1 MFWRFLKWLLIS
13 LALLI
18 VIVGATVGI
27 VLNIVFTPEKLTPI
41 VEKYANEYLDAD
53 VRFKAIDLTFYS
65 TFPNFGI
72 DIEDGCVVTRVF
84 QDTTQ
89 QEEVFAQTDSLI
101 RFERCKV
108 VVNPIAFLKRQ
119 DIIIRRI
126 ILVKPDI
133 YAYVDTNG
141 VPGWDIAKAMATD
154 TVRPAED
161 SLSEAVDSMAP
172 FRGRIDIR
180 NVRIIDGNLV
190 FDDRSTQLYTRVEG
204 LNLRLRGSFAQRC
217 SRLSL
222 GLSVED
228 FLLWQEG
235 NLLVKRTSLE
245 METGMRL
252 NRDSMLYV
260 LDKARFAV
268 NGIKFGVEGRLQAD
282 TLSRLLNVDLAFGVN
297 VPSLKTLLDLV
308 PETIM
313 ERDRKVDVGGD
324 VKFGG
329 TLKGQ
334 YGKKRVPVL
343 QARFLINDGH
353 AKYAGMPHSLERLDV
368 DVEGVVDLQ
377 KEQASF
383 LKVNTFIMKGQ
394 SVDID
399 LSGRV
404 EQLLAAPRV
413 IAKLKADVDFDL
425 IPKIFPLEEGV
436 SMTGDLSAAL
446 NADVLVADVQNKNF
460 GKLDIRGACK
470 LTNVRLVSER
480 DSFLLRSKSV
490 GLGFGTNRADSTIL
504 QGKNLLSGVFGFDSV
519 DIDIKDKLE
528 FHVDTSYVKLK
539 TSPLRDTTAVAS
551 MSADLH
557 LGWMDLRLG
566 DSLRLRTGNTRA
578 TLALKPSKRDKKIP
592 FLSSTLKMDSLRVR
606 AKKSHLRLAKADF
619 ALVTERNTDTTDI
632 RKWLTAGTLGFRDLR
647 IFTPMFPLR
656 VQVPGTRIS
665 MNPGE
670 IYLNGAAV
678 KVGRSD
684 VLLTGSVFNL
694 ANAISKGEDLRA
706 NLNVKSKRINCNQL
720 MRAMEIGSRRME
732 QWQLAYGEELSDR
745 QIDSLEMA
753 TDSVSMAD
761 SSSLAVF
768 VVPPKVD
775 FHFETEIGEVRYGRL
790 KLENIHGELVM
801 KDQCVQM
808 TDLSLRSMA
817 ADVQTTLV
825 YKASTPS
832 RAYAGFDLRM
842 DDIDVASLIGF
853 MPSLDSIVPMLRSF
867 EGQVDFHIAGEADL
881 DSTFMIDLP
890 TLRSA
895 AYLDGR
901 NLVLMDG
908 ETFAEIS
915 KMLMFKNKE
924 RNLIDSV
931 SVDFLVKDGVIEIFP
946 FLVEM
951 DRYKVAVGGEHKV
964 DMTFDYHISVLKSP
978 IPFRLG
984 VDVYG
989 SLDDMKFRLVK
1000 ARYKDLFVPSRRAK
1014 VDSAQLNVRAQIRR
1028 MLQSVRE

>member
-1 MFWRFLKWLLIS
+1 MFWRVLKWTIISVLI
-13 LALLI
+13 LVVL
-18 VIVGATVGI
+18 VGATVGI

-53 VRFKAIDLTFYS
+53 VRFKSIDLTFYS

-72 DIEDGCVVTRVF
+72 DIEDGSMVTKVF
-84 QDTTQ
+84 QDTTR
-89 QEEVFAQTDSLI
+89 EAAFARTDSLVS
-101 RFERCKV
+101 FKRCQV

-119 DIIIRRI
+119 NVIVRKI
-126 ILVKPDI
+126 ILVRPDI

-141 VPGWDIAKAMATD
+141 VPGWDVVRAASADTLVDAD
-154 TVRPAED
+154 TVPAD
-161 SLSEAVDSMAP
+161 TMAP

-180 NVRIIDGNLV
+180 NIRIVDGNLI
-190 FDDRSTQLYTRVEG
+190 FDDRFTQLYTRIEG
-204 LNLRLRGSFAQRC
+204 LDLHLKGSFAERR
-217 SRLSL
+217 SRLFVDL
-222 GLSVED
+222 GVKDL
-228 FLLWQEG
+228 LLWQEG
-235 NLLVKRTSLE
+235 DLLVKRTSLDV
-245 METGMRL
+245 ETGMRL
-252 NRDSMLYV
+252 NRDSLLYV
-260 LDKARFAV
+260 LDKAEVAV
-268 NGIKFGVEGRLQAD
+268 NGIKFGVEGRLRAD
-282 TLSRLLNVDLAFGVN
+282 TLSRLLDVDLAFGVN
-297 VPSLKTLLDLV
+297 VPSLKTLLELV

-313 ERDRKVDVGGD
+313 KRDQKVDVGGD

-329 TLKGQ
+329 TLKGK
-334 YGKKRVPVL
+334 YGKNRVPVL
-343 QARFLINDGH
+343 QARFLITGGH
-353 AKYAGMPHSLERLDV
+353 AKYAGMPHSLEQLDV
-368 DVEGVVDLQ
+368 DVEGIVDLQ
-377 KEQASF
+377 KEQPSF
-383 LKVNTFIMKGQ
+383 LKINKFVMKGQ

-404 EQLLAAPRV
+404 EQLLADPRV
-413 IAKLKADVDFDL
+413 MAKLKADVDFDL

-436 SMTGDLSAAL
+436 SMTGNLSAAL
-446 NADVLVADVQNKNF
+446 NADVLLSDVRNRNF
-460 GKLDIRGACK
+460 GKLDIRGGCNLK
-470 LTNVRLVSER
+470 DVRLVSER

-490 GLGFGTNRADSTIL
+490 GLGFGTNMADSTIL
-504 QGKNLLSGVFGFDSV
+504 QGKNLLSGIFGFDSV
-519 DIDIKDKLE
+519 DISVKDKLE
-528 FHVDTSYVKLK
+528 FHVDTSYVKMK
-539 TSPLRDTTAVAS
+539 TSPLRDTAAVAS

-592 FLSSTLKMDSLRVR
+592 FLSSSLKMDSLRVR
-606 AKKSHLRLAKADF
+606 ARKSHLRLAKADF
-619 ALVTERNTDTTDI
+619 ALVTEKNADTTDI
-632 RKWLTAGTLGFRDLR
+632 RKWLTAGTVGFKDLR
-647 IFTPMFPLR
+647 LFTPMFPLR
-656 VQVPGTRIS
+656 VQVPGTRLTLK
-665 MNPGE
+665 PGE
-670 IYLNGAAV
+670 IRLKGAAV

-684 VLLTGSVFNL
+684 VLLTGRVFNL
-694 ANAISKGEDLRA
+694 AEALTKGGDLRA
-706 NLNVKSKRINCNQL
+706 DLEVKSRRINCNQL
-720 MRAMEIGSRRME
+720 MRAMEIGAKRME
-732 QWQLAYGEELSDR
+732 QWELAYGDEITDR
-745 QIDSLEMA
+745 QMDSLEMV
-753 TDSVSMAD
+753 TDSVAMAD
-761 SSSLAVF
+761 STSLAVF

-775 FHFETEIGEVRYGRL
+775 FHFATEIGEVRYGRL
-790 KLENIHGELVM
+790 KLEDIHGELVM
-801 KDQCVQM
+801 KDQCVEM
-808 TDLSLRSMA
+808 TDLSLRFMA
-817 ADVQTTLV
+817 ANVQTTLI
-825 YKASTPS
+825 YKASTPR

-867 EGQVDFHIAGEADL
+867 EGQVDFHIAGESDL
-881 DSTFMIDLP
+881 DSTLMIDLP

-978 IPFRLG
+978 VPFRLG

-989 SLDDMKFRLVK
+989 SLDDMKFKLTK
-1000 ARYKDLFVPSRRAK
+1000 AKYKDLFIPSRRAK

-1028 MLQSVRE
+1028 MLQSARE

>member
-1 MFWRFLKWLLIS
+1 MLWRFLKWLIISVLI
-13 LALLI
+13 LI
-18 VIVGATVGI
+18 VLVGATVGI
-27 VLNIVFTPEKLTPI
+27 VLNIVFTPEKLTPL

-53 VRFKAIDLTFYS
+53 VHFKAIDLTFYS

-72 DIEDGCVVTRVF
+72 DMEDGCVVTNVF
-84 QDTTQ
+84 QDTTRQ
-89 QEEVFAQTDSLI
+89 TVHAKTDSLVS
-101 RFERCKV
+101 FKRCQV
-108 VVNPIAFLKRQ
+108 VVNPMAFLKRQ
-119 DIIIRRI
+119 HVVVRKIV
-126 ILVKPDI
+126 LVQPDI

-141 VPGWDIAKAMATD
+141 VPGWDIVRSVAGADTAFLAADSIASPTD
-154 TVRPAED
+154 TEVPQIR
-161 SLSEAVDSMAP
+161 
-172 FRGRIDIR
+172 RIDIR
-180 NVRIIDGNLV
+180 NIRIVDGDLI

-204 LNLRLRGSFAQRC
+204 LNLRLRGSFAERR
-217 SRLSL
+217 SRLFMDL
-222 GLSVED
+222 GVKDL
-228 FLLWQEG
+228 LLWQEG
-235 NLLVKRTSLE
+235 DLLVKRTSLE
-245 METGMRL
+245 VETGMRL
-252 NRDSMLYV
+252 NRDSLLYV
-260 LDKARFAV
+260 LDKAAFTV

-282 TLSRLLNVDLAFGVN
+282 TLSRLLDVDLAFGVN

-313 ERDRKVDVGGD
+313 KHDQKVDVGGD

-329 TLKGQ
+329 TLKGK

-343 QARFLINDGH
+343 QARFLVTDGH

-377 KEQASF
+377 KEQPSF
-383 LKVNTFIMKGQ
+383 LKVNKFIMKGQ
-394 SVDID
+394 SVDVD

-404 EQLLAAPRV
+404 EQLLASPRV

-436 SMTGDLSAAL
+436 SMTGNLSAAL
-446 NADVLVADVQNKNF
+446 NTDVLVADVQNKNF
-460 GKLDIRGACK
+460 GKLDIRGGCK
-470 LTNVRLVSER
+470 LKDVILSSER

-490 GLGFGTNRADSTIL
+490 ILGFGTNMADSTIL
-504 QGKNLLSGVFGFDSV
+504 QGKNLLSGIFGFDSV
-519 DIDIKDKLE
+519 DIDVKDKLE
-528 FHVDTSYVKLK
+528 FHVDTSYVTMK

-551 MSADLH
+551 MSADVH

-566 DSLRLRTGNTRA
+566 DSLRMRTGNTRA

-592 FLSSTLKMDSLRVR
+592 FLSSTMKMDSLRIR
-606 AKKSHLRLAKADF
+606 AKKSRLRLSKADF
-619 ALVTERNTDTTDI
+619 VLLTEKNTDTTDI
-632 RKWLTAGTLGFRDLR
+632 RKWLTAGTVGFKDLR
-647 IFTPMFPLR
+647 LFTPMFPLR
-656 VQVPGTRIS
+656 VQVPGTRVS
-665 MNPGE
+665 LKPGE
-670 IYLNGAAV
+670 IRLDGAAV

-684 VLLTGSVFNL
+684 VLLTGSIFNL
-694 ANAISKGEDLRA
+694 ANAISKGENLRA
-706 NLNVKSKRINCNQL
+706 DLKVKSKRINCNQL
-720 MRAMEIGSRRME
+720 MRAMEIGSKRME
-732 QWQLAYGEELSDR
+732 QWELAYGDDMTD
-745 QIDSLEMA
+745 QQMDSLEMA
-753 TDSVSMAD
+753 TDSISMAD
-761 SSSLAVF
+761 SMSMAVF
-768 VVPPKVD
+768 VVPPKID
-775 FHFETEIGEVRYGRL
+775 FRFETEIGEVRYGRL
-790 KLENIHGELVM
+790 KLEDIHGELVM
-801 KDQCVQM
+801 KDQCVEM

-817 ADVQTTLV
+817 ADVQTTLI
-825 YKASTPS
+825 YKASTPE

-989 SLDDMKFRLVK
+989 SLDDMKFRLTK
-1000 ARYKDLFVPSRRAK
+1000 AKYKDLFIPSRRAK

-1028 MLQSVRE
+1028 MLQSARE